1 MGGSIKKE
9 GFLAHEKTKTQ
20 KKARNNIIKTKKLK
34 KTSSVLD
41 NNKNK
46 QQIIPFRKKTKTK
59 NLANKSVEKKNRFFR
74 LPILVVNLIIILL
87 MMHYSSYVL
96 YDMKNENK
104 KGKK

>member
-1 MGGSIKKE
+1 MKKQ
-9 GFLAHEKTKTQ
+9 KQ

-59 NLANKSVEKKNRFFR
+59 NLANKSVEKNTVFSDSRFW
-74 LPILVVNLIIILL
+74 
-87 MMHYSSYVL
+87 SST
-96 YDMKNENK
+96 
-104 KGKK
+104 

>member
-1 MGGSIKKE
+1 
-9 GFLAHEKTKTQ
+9 
-20 KKARNNIIKTKKLK
+20 
-34 KTSSVLD
+34 LD

-46 QQIIPFRKKTKTK
+46 QQIIPFRKKNK
-59 NLANKSVEKKNRFFR
+59 NKKPSKQICRKKHRFFR

>member
-1 MGGSIKKE
+1 MK
-9 GFLAHEKTKTQ
+9 KTKT

-41 NNKNK
+41 NKNK
-46 QQIIPFRKKTKTK
+46 KQIIPFRKKNK
-59 NLANKSVEKKNRFFR
+59 NKKPSKQICRKKHRFFR